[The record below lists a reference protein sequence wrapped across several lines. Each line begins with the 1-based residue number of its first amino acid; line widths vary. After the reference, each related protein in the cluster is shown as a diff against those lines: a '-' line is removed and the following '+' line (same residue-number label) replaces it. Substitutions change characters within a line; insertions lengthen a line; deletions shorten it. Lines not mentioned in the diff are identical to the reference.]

1 MARILLG
8 NIRGPQG
15 RSGTVSI
22 GEVTP
27 LLPEEKPTVENVGTK
42 EDAVLN
48 FGIPVGTRGEAAT
61 IEIGEVELLP
71 AGSSPS
77 VKNVGTEAD
86 AVLNFGIPKGNDVEG
101 IETTE
106 NIDENGLRSQEITVL
121 NADEEKTKS
130 FTVKDGVG
138 IKEIKT
144 EADAESRSVEITVH
158 TTDGKSETF
167 TLKGFNPSHTYPSIA
182 AMEADFEAETV
193 HTGEFCFIDTGSVE
207 DEDTGKLFF
216 KGEASWKYI
225 VKLSGKKG
233 ATGTI
238 EAGTIEMLPSGS
250 TPEVINSGTETEAV
264 FNFRLPE
271 ANGIKEIRA
280 DEKTDAN
287 GLRSHDVSVIDD
299 KNIASRT
306 FNVKDGVGIKEIAT
320 TAKEEN
326 NAVEIDI
333 LTTDGKSKKAI
344 LNGFFIQHTYT
355 SIAEMMDDYAAETVS
370 KGCFAMIDTGSVEDE
385 DTGKLFFKGASS
397 WQMIGDLSGARGIQG
412 PRGIAATVSVGNV
425 STGEAGTEVEITN
438 TGTENDAVFNFII
451 PKGDKGDKGETGE
464 TGPQGEK
471 GDKGETGEAG
481 PQGEKGDKGE
491 PGDAV
496 IETDELPENT
506 ENCVYNVIS
515 ENEEVPITANTFI
528 ELADELYMKGLC
540 ESKRQSVINPED
552 EYPTELIEWKFAQT
566 KIEAK
571 REDGTRVIIT
581 EIDVF
586 NESDP
591 DSDDHAVIFHDNDRY
606 WIDPNASWEGDGW
619 EEVKVYKPKSTTV
632 YSKNH
637 KLINDNTVGI
647 DSAWS
652 GNMTQKYTSPH
663 LCSFST
669 TFLGVC
675 LDLPLSTIPIKTGYT
690 IKIIPT
696 IDVKSYKELLN
707 IRIGENL
714 YPVKV
719 ISDGKFINFPCRR
732 ISGSSEY
739 HFMNAFTML
748 ELVYNGVSFV
758 VMGNPVVYTV
768 RNADCT
774 VKLYADGTV
783 EQKGVYIP
791 EKTGSNQ
798 RLDFPIP
805 YLDPDS
811 IHMTCTAVNNA
822 AYVGGGSG
830 YTSGASVTT
839 NASGRGGTL
848 NRLDNEGFYFDHAYN
863 TYKYHWMAIGK

>member
-27 LLPEEKPTVENVGTK
+27 LLSEEKPTVENVGTK

-77 VKNVGTEAD
+77 VENVGTEAD

-101 IETTE
+101 IETSE
-106 NIDENGLRSQEITVL
+106 DIDENGLRSQEITVL

-144 EADAESRSVEITVH
+144 EADAESRSVEVTVH
-158 TTDGKSETF
+158 TTDGKSKTF

-182 AMEADFEAETV
+182 AMEADFEEETV

-216 KGEASWKYI
+216 KGETSWKYI

-355 SIAEMMDDYAAETVS
+355 SIAEMMDDYVAETVS

-397 WQMIGDLSGARGIQG
+397 WQPIGDLSGARGIQG

-491 PGDAV
+491 PGASAV
-496 IETDELPENT
+496 ADDHLD
-506 ENCVYNVIS
+506 YNS
-515 ENEEVPITANTFI
+515 ENPIQNKVVTELLKPFIINDTEITKLDDGVLIEHPMLSDTF
-528 ELADELYMKGLC
+528 LNSD
-540 ESKRQSVINPED
+540 SVIRM
-552 EYPTELIEWKFAQT
+552 YFQT
-566 KIEAK
+566 DVYDYDDTAK
-571 REDGTRVIIT
+571 L
-581 EIDVF
+581 
-586 NESDP
+586 
-591 DSDDHAVIFHDNDRY
+591 Y
-606 WIDPNASWEGDGW
+606 
-619 EEVKVYKPKSTTV
+619 
-632 YSKNH
+632 
-637 KLINDNTVGI
+637 
-647 DSAWS
+647 
-652 GNMTQKYTSPH
+652 
-663 LCSFST
+663 
-669 TFLGVC
+669 
-675 LDLPLSTIPIKTGYT
+675 IKTKDG
-690 IKIIPT
+690 II
-696 IDVKSYKELLN
+696 VVHCNKMGN
-707 IRIGENL
+707 
-714 YPVKV
+714 V
-719 ISDGKFINFPCRR
+719 INFPKKK
-732 ISGSSEY
+732 IGESGPYYFIHSGTY
-739 HFMNAFTML
+739 L
-748 ELVYNGVSFV
+748 EILYSGNYFE
-758 VMGNPVVYTV
+758 VMGNPTILSGEQDGV
-768 RNADCT
+768 RYEI
-774 VKLYADGTV
+774 KADGFITQDCPKTSTV
-783 EQKGVYIP
+783 VTINTPVFYLIKFTAKPVTTYTFLLNSWKEELAHGL
-791 EKTGSNQ
+791 
-798 RLDFPIP
+798 RLDLSDNTKFQITIQN
-805 YLDPDS
+805 S
-811 IHMTCTAVNNA
+811 A
-822 AYVGGGSG
+822 GGRNISWHAEG
-830 YTSGASVTT
+830 Y
-839 NASGRGGTL
+839 
-848 NRLDNEGFYFDHAYN
+848 
-863 TYKYHWMAIGK
+863 